1 MEHHTTW
8 IGNLMNQLL
17 GGLVLPLLEAVGVH
31 PHDPARPIPDHI
43 ATELFIVFLCVLF
56 FLWFRTRLSADN
68 PGSLQL
74 CFEQLLSNNFRVG
87 IYDLLD
93 EIVGHGGR
101 KHLAIVGT
109 VGLFVLFCNAIS
121 LMPGFMSPTAHH
133 TVPLGCA
140 LTVFVYY
147 NLAGVQ
153 VHGALG
159 YGKHFIGPAL
169 ASPWWLWPIMIP
181 LLIIVETVSNLAR
194 LLSLTVRL
202 WVNMVVSELLYLTF
216 LGLGLFAMTAA
227 GHINQLLGWAAAL
240 APLLIPLAFILLH
253 AFVAFL
259 QAFVFTLLP
268 IVYVGGAV
276 AEEH

>member
-8 IGNLMNQLL
+8 IGDLFNQLF
-17 GGLVLPLLEAVGVH
+17 GGLVLPLLEAVGIH
-31 PHDPARPIPDHI
+31 PHNPARPIPDHI
-43 ATELFIVFLCVLF
+43 ATELFIAFLCVLF
-56 FLWFRTRLSADN
+56 FLWFRRRLSADN

-74 CFEQLLSNNFRVG
+74 CFEQLLSNSFRVG

-101 KHLAIVGT
+101 RHLAMIGT
-109 VGLFVLFCNAIS
+109 VGLFVLFANAIS
-121 LMPGFMSPTAHH
+121 LIPGFVSPTAVH

-140 LTVFVYY
+140 LAVFGYY
-147 NLAGVQ
+147 NLAGLRA
-153 VHGALG
+153 HGPVG
-159 YGKHFIGPAL
+159 YSKHFMGPILPL
-169 ASPWWLWPIMIP
+169 APLMLPIE
-181 LLIIVETVSNLAR
+181 IISHVAR

-227 GHINQLLGWAAAL
+227 WDVNKVLGAATVI
-240 APLLIPLAFILLH
+240 APLIIPVAFVLLH
-253 AFVAFL
+253 VFVAFL

-268 IVYVGGAV
+268 VVYVGGAV

>member
-1 MEHHTTW
+1 MEHHPTW
-8 IGNLMNQLL
+8 IGNLINDLL
-17 GGLVLPLLEAVGVH
+17 GWLVLPLLEVVGIH
-31 PHDPARPIPDHI
+31 PHDTARPIPDHI

-56 FLWFRTRLSADN
+56 FLWFRRRLSADD
-68 PGSLQL
+68 PGALQL

-101 KHLAIVGT
+101 KYLAIIGT
-109 VGLFVLFCNAIS
+109 VGLFVLLCNSIS
-121 LMPGFMSPTAHH
+121 LIPGFVSPTAHH

-140 LTVFVYY
+140 LAVFLYY
-147 NLAGVQ
+147 NYAGART
-153 VHGALG
+153 HGVVG
-159 YGKHFIGPAL
+159 YGKHFLGPVLPMAPL
-169 ASPWWLWPIMIP
+169 MLPIE
-181 LLIIVETVSNLAR
+181 IISHSAR

-216 LGLGLFAMTAA
+216 LGLGIFIMTAA
-227 GHINQLLGWAAAL
+227 LHVNKILGAVAAL
-240 APLLIPLAFILLH
+240 APLVLPLAFVVLH
-253 AFVAFL
+253 VFVAFL

-268 IVYVGGAV
+268 VVYVGGAV

>member
-1 MEHHTTW
+1 MEHHPTW
-8 IGNLMNQLL
+8 IGNLFNQLF
-17 GGLVLPLLEAVGVH
+17 GGLVLSWLEAAGIH
-31 PHDPARPIPDHI
+31 PHDPTRPIPDHI
-43 ATELFIVFLCVLF
+43 ATMLLIVFLCVPL
-56 FLWFRTRLSADN
+56 FLWFRSRLSAEN
-68 PGSLQL
+68 PGALQL
-74 CFEQLLSNNFRVG
+74 CFEQLLSNSFRVG

-101 KHLAIVGT
+101 KHLAIIGT

-121 LMPGFMSPTAHH
+121 LIPGFVSPTAVH

-140 LTVFVYY
+140 LAVFGYY
-147 NLAGVQ
+147 NLAGLR
-153 VHGALG
+153 VHGPVG
-159 YGKHFIGPAL
+159 YAKHFMGPILPL
-169 ASPWWLWPIMIP
+169 APLMLPIE
-181 LLIIVETVSNLAR
+181 LISHLAR

-227 GHINQLLGWAAAL
+227 WEINKVLGAVTVI
-240 APLLIPLAFILLH
+240 APLLIPLAFVLLH
-253 AFVAFL
+253 VFVAFL

-268 IVYVGGAV
+268 VVYVGGAV